1 MYGETKIGT
10 TFGLSG
16 TGASGVRHM
25 GPRRPEQVYVYT
37 NDDEH
42 RPIAI
47 EGWVGYS
54 IDQRLELT
62 ARQAKELIPLLV
74 EAVTR

>member
-1 MYGETKIGT
+1 MYKETKIGST
-10 TFGLSG
+10 TGLTHVGSEPN
-16 TGASGVRHM
+16 RE
-25 GPRRPEQVYVYT
+25 RRAEQVYVFAT
-37 NDDEH
+37 NSDG

-54 IDQRLELT
+54 IGQRIELT
-62 ARQAKELIPLLV
+62 HGQAKELIPLLV